1 MDAPKETNIAD
12 EMHSPSPQVAGWKHA
27 DDDSPCDTP
36 IACSY
41 VRLVWLPSD

>member
-1 MDAPKETNIAD
+1 MDTPEENTIA
-12 EMHSPSPQVAGWKHA
+12 EQMQCHSVTIGDWKHA